1 MLIYFIRE
9 RDLFVDIFNDIFHIV
24 ESFLIYLLIIYF
36 IRGSVMLN
44 EKAVLRYLKKFGKFV
59 AKVGRIHFPIYKNV

>member
-1 MLIYFIRE
+1 
-9 RDLFVDIFNDIFHIV
+9 
-24 ESFLIYLLIIYF
+24 
-36 IRGSVMLN
+36 MLN